1 MSSGASEQHED
12 NGCSTLGCAL
22 FAASGAVTRR
32 AGSNGKCIWTLTMAL
47 ATLSAL
53 VHLRRVPKPL
63 IVIALGLVGVVLS
76 AAP

>member
-1 MSSGASEQHED
+1 
-12 NGCSTLGCAL
+12 
-22 FAASGAVTRR
+22 
-32 AGSNGKCIWTLTMAL
+32 MAL